1 MRINVGQAE
10 AKPTLEGAA
19 GRLPDLMTWALL
31 AARTTGAALSCT
43 LRHPGLTRPAV
54 APVRHHGGAGL
65 ALGGMANRTAR
76 RGLTCGRRGGAGHYQ
91 LAVQPPGSRSDLPAA
106 DLRQAVDCLHLRDQ
120 GFGVSTGHIFSPTGR
135 KNWRLSVSCEP
146 GKK

>member
-43 LRHPGLTRPAV
+43 LRHPGLNPPPWPLSGTT
-54 APVRHHGGAGL
+54 AGRVL
-65 ALGGMANRTAR
+65 RSVGWQTGQ
-76 RGLTCGRRGGAGHYQ
+76 RGEA
-91 LAVQPPGSRSDLPAA
+91 
-106 DLRQAVDCLHLRDQ
+106 
-120 GFGVSTGHIFSPTGR
+120 
-135 KNWRLSVSCEP
+135 
-146 GKK
+146 